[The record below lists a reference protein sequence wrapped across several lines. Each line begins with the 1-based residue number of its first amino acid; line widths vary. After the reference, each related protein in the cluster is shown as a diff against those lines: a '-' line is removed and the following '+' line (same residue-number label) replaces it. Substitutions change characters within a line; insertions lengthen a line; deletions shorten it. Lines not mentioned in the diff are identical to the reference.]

1 MIPIHEMPISY
12 YVNRLKTNDYFS
24 FAGYSDAEWYC
35 ILGIREG
42 DKSGLGQIFSKEHGC
57 RLEEVI
63 RRRCNDPR
71 FLFAIPKC
79 LWELPHFCKESID
92 IFLRRRHIQL
102 EGYERDMVTDRLA
115 ENADLFPL
123 INQLRRMS
131 TVIIGNKHL
140 RKLNEITFRYDHFV
154 EIGSPNLHL
163 EPNGIERAVEQ
174 AKAYGQPAAYL
185 VSAGVSAA
193 VIIDMLHDAI
203 PNSFF
208 IDCGSIWDAF
218 VGIGEQR
225 TWRKTLYT
233 HPSKYRRW
241 LKKNL
246 EGGK

>member
-1 MIPIHEMPISY
+1 MIPIHEMPIIY
-12 YVNRLKTNDYFS
+12 YVDRLREGDYFS

-42 DKSGLGQIFSKEHGC
+42 DRSGLGQIFSAEHGK
-57 RLEEVI
+57 RLADVI
-63 RRRCNDPR
+63 QRRWNDPR

-92 IFLRRRHIQL
+92 IFLRRRQIQL
-102 EGYERDMVTDRLA
+102 EAYERDMVTDRLA

-123 INQLRRMS
+123 INQLRRMN
-131 TVIIGNKHL
+131 TIIIGNKHL
-140 RKLNEITFRYDHFV
+140 RGLNEQVFRYGCFI
-154 EIGSPNLHL
+154 EISSPNLHL

-174 AKAYGQPAAYL
+174 AKAYGQSGVYL

-193 VIIDMLHDAI
+193 VIIDQLHDAI

-225 TWRKTLYT
+225 EWRRILYT
-233 HPSKYRRW
+233 HPNKYRRW
-241 LKKNL
+241 IKRNL